1 MDLMTLANFSHIR
14 QSEISLADLTISTN
28 FRQFLFLHAFLESC
42 YTINC
47 IFSSCTTRDVMFFKK
62 VQNFD
67 LKCDRNKSPTVTEVA
82 LKIHP

>member
-28 FRQFLFLHAFLESC
+28 FRQFLFLHAFLESY

-47 IFSSCTTRDVMFFKK
+47 IFFLLYNPRCDVF
-62 VQNFD
+62 Q
-67 LKCDRNKSPTVTEVA
+67 KSAEF
-82 LKIHP
+82 

>member
-28 FRQFLFLHAFLESC
+28 FRQFLFLHAFWNLV
-42 YTINC
+42 TQLTVF
-47 IFSSCTTRDVMFFKK
+47 FSSCTTRDVMFFKK